1 LGFYYIEHSM
11 EKYIQCVRCVL
22 DTSTK
27 LISFDEYGVC
37 NFCHDYDKIAA
48 TTVLRDRFVRYKEFD
63 DLILKI
69 KEDGKNKTY
78 DCILGLSG
86 GVDSSY
92 LALVAHEQGLR
103 PLVVHFDN
111 GWNNELAVK
120 NIQQIVEKLNYD
132 LSTYVID
139 WEEFKDLQLAYFKA
153 SVIDLEVPTDQLIVA
168 TLYKLAEQHKIKYIL
183 SGNNIRTE
191 YVLPSDWIYRK
202 KLDLVNLTNIHKK
215 FGTIPLKKFPKIGVN
230 DRYRYREKLG
240 IRMVSFFDKIDFNV
254 TEVKQRLINE
264 LGWMPYPGK
273 HYESLF
279 TRFYQGYILVKKFDV
294 DKRKAHL
301 SSLICSG
308 QISKEEALAELAK
321 PPYPI
326 ELQEEDK
333 TYVIKKWGLTEAEFE
348 KIMNEKPIPH
358 TYYGEEK
365 EMTLLNKIREKV
377 KLIYRYKFLKPLG
390 LFK

>member
-1 LGFYYIEHSM
+1 MNY
-11 EKYIQCVRCVL
+11 KQCTRCVL

-27 LISFDEYGVC
+27 LISFDENGIC
-37 NFCHDYDKIAA
+37 NFCNDYDKVAA
-48 TTVLRDRFVRYKEFD
+48 TTVLRDRAVRYKEFD
-63 DLILKI
+63 ELILRI
-69 KEDGKNKTY
+69 KEDGKSKTY

-139 WEEFKDLQLAYFKA
+139 WEEFKDLQLAYFRA

-168 TLYKLAEQHKIKYIL
+168 TLYKLAERHNIKFIL
-183 SGNNIRTE
+183 SGNNFRTE
-191 YVLPSDWIYRK
+191 YTLPSDWIYRK
-202 KLDLVNLTNIHKK
+202 KLDLVNLNNIHKK

-230 DRYRYREKLG
+230 DRYRYQEKLG
-240 IRMVSFFDKIDFNV
+240 IRMVTFFDKIDFNV
-254 TEVKQRLINE
+254 ADVKKRLVNE
-264 LGWMPYPGK
+264 LEWVPYPGK

-279 TRFYQGYILVKKFDV
+279 TRFYQGYILVEKFGV

-308 QISKEEALAELAK
+308 QITKEEALAELAK

-333 TYVIKKWGLTEAEFE
+333 KYVIKKWGLTEAEFE

-358 TYYGEEK
+358 AYYGEEN
-365 EMTLLNKIREKV
+365 EMALLNRIREKV
-377 KLIYRYKFLKPLG
+377 KLVYRYKILKPLG

>member
-1 LGFYYIEHSM
+1 MDPI
-11 EKYIQCVRCVL
+11 KQCTRCVL
-22 DTSTK
+22 DTTTK
-27 LISFDEYGVC
+27 LISFDEKGVC
-37 NFCHDYDKIAA
+37 NFCHDYDKVAA
-48 TTVLRDRFVRYKEFD
+48 KTVLRPREVRYAEFD
-63 DLILKI
+63 KLIADI
-69 KEDGKNKTY
+69 KEHGKGKPY

-92 LALVAHEQGLR
+92 LALVAREQGLR

-120 NIQQIVEKLNYD
+120 NIQNIVETCNYD

-168 TLYKLAEQHKIKYIL
+168 TLYKLAEQHKIKFIL

-202 KLDLVNLTNIHKK
+202 KLDLVNLRNIHKK
-215 FGTIPLKKFPKIGVN
+215 FGTIPLRKFPTIGIN
-230 DRYRYREKLG
+230 DRYRYQAKLG
-240 IRMVSFFDKIDFNV
+240 IGMVTFFDKIDFNV
-254 TEVKQRLINE
+254 KDVKERLVKE
-264 LGWMPYPGK
+264 LNWVPYPGK

-279 TRFYQGYILVKKFDV
+279 TRFYQGYILVKKFGV

-308 QISKEEALAELAK
+308 QITREEALEELAK
-321 PPYPI
+321 PPYPVS
-326 ELQEEDK
+326 LQEEDRK
-333 TYVIKKWGLTEAEFE
+333 YVIKKWGLTEAEFE
-348 KIMNEKPIPH
+348 RIMHEKPIPH
-358 TYYGEEK
+358 EYYGEEK
-365 EMTLLNKIREKV
+365 EMKWLNRLKERAGLIFKYKV
-377 KLIYRYKFLKPLG
+377 LKPLG
-390 LFK
+390 LLKQKN

>member
-1 LGFYYIEHSM
+1 M
-11 EKYIQCVRCVL
+11 EKIMQCIRCVL

-27 LISFDEYGVC
+27 LISFDENGVC
-37 NFCHDYDKIAA
+37 NFCNDYDKVAA
-48 TTVLRDRFVRYKEFD
+48 TTVLRDRAVRYKEFD
-63 DLILKI
+63 ELILRI
-69 KEDGKNKTY
+69 KEDGKSKTY

-92 LALVAHEQGLR
+92 LALVAHERGLR

-139 WEEFKDLQLAYFKA
+139 WEEFKDLQLAYFRA

-168 TLYKLAEQHKIKYIL
+168 TLYKLAEQHNIKFIL
-183 SGNNIRTE
+183 SGNNFRTE
-191 YVLPSDWIYRK
+191 YTLPSDWIYRK
-202 KLDLVNLTNIHKK
+202 KLDLVNLNNIHKK

-230 DRYRYREKLG
+230 DRYRYQEKLG
-240 IRMVSFFDKIDFNV
+240 IRMVTFFDKIDFNV
-254 TEVKQRLINE
+254 ADVKKRLVNE
-264 LGWMPYPGK
+264 LEWVPYPGK

-279 TRFYQGYILVKKFDV
+279 TRFYQGYILVKKFGV

-308 QISKEEALAELAK
+308 QITKEEALAELAK

-333 TYVIKKWGLTEAEFE
+333 KYVIKKWGLTEAEFE

-358 TYYGEEK
+358 AYYGEEN
-365 EMTLLNKIREKV
+365 EMALLNRIREKV
-377 KLIYRYKFLKPLG
+377 KLVYRYKILKPLG

>member
-1 LGFYYIEHSM
+1 MNY
-11 EKYIQCVRCVL
+11 KQCTRCVL

-27 LISFDEYGVC
+27 LISFDENGIC
-37 NFCHDYDKIAA
+37 NFCNDYDKVAA
-48 TTVLRDRFVRYKEFD
+48 TTVLRDRAVRYKEFD
-63 DLILKI
+63 ELILRI
-69 KEDGKNKTY
+69 KEDGKSKTY

-139 WEEFKDLQLAYFKA
+139 WEEFKDLQLAYFRA

-168 TLYKLAEQHKIKYIL
+168 TLYKLAERHNIKFIL
-183 SGNNIRTE
+183 SGNNFRTE
-191 YVLPSDWIYRK
+191 YTLPSDWIYRK
-202 KLDLVNLTNIHKK
+202 KLDLVNLNNIHKK

-230 DRYRYREKLG
+230 DRYRYQEKLG
-240 IRMVSFFDKIDFNV
+240 IRMVTFFDKIDFNV
-254 TEVKQRLINE
+254 ADVKKRLVNE
-264 LGWMPYPGK
+264 LEWVPYPGK

-279 TRFYQGYILVKKFDV
+279 TRFYQGYILVEKFGV

-308 QISKEEALAELAK
+308 QITKEEALAELAK

-333 TYVIKKWGLTEAEFE
+333 KYVIKKWGLTEAEFE

-358 TYYGEEK
+358 AYYGEEN
-365 EMTLLNKIREKV
+365 EMALLNRIREKV
-377 KLIYRYKFLKPLG
+377 KLVYRYKILKP
-390 LFK
+390 

>member
-1 LGFYYIEHSM
+1 M
-11 EKYIQCVRCVL
+11 EKYIQCTRCVL

-27 LISFDEYGVC
+27 LISFDEQGVC
-37 NFCHDYDKIAA
+37 NFCHDYDKVAA
-48 TTVLRDRFVRYKEFD
+48 TTVLRDRAVRYKEFD
-63 DLILKI
+63 NLISKI
-69 KEDGKNKTY
+69 KEEGKNKTY

-139 WEEFKDLQLAYFKA
+139 WEEFKDLQLSYFKA

-168 TLYKLAEQHKIKYIL
+168 TLYKLAEQHNIKFIL
-183 SGNNIRTE
+183 SGNNFRTE
-191 YVLPSDWIYRK
+191 YTLPSDWIYRK
-202 KLDLVNLTNIHKK
+202 KLDLVNLNNIHKK

-230 DRYRYREKLG
+230 DRYRYQEKLG
-240 IRMVSFFDKIDFNV
+240 IRMVTFFDKIDFNV
-254 TEVKQRLINE
+254 AEVKKRLVNE
-264 LGWMPYPGK
+264 LEWVPYPGK

-279 TRFYQGYILVKKFDV
+279 TRFYQGYILVKKFGV

-301 SSLICSG
+301 SSLICSA
-308 QISKEEALAELAK
+308 QITKEEALLELEK

-333 TYVIKKWGLTEAEFE
+333 TYVIKKWGLTKDEFE

-358 TYYGEEK
+358 AYYGEEN
-365 EMTLLNKIREKV
+365 EMVLWNRIREKV
-377 KLIYRYKFLKPLG
+377 KLVYRYKILKPLG